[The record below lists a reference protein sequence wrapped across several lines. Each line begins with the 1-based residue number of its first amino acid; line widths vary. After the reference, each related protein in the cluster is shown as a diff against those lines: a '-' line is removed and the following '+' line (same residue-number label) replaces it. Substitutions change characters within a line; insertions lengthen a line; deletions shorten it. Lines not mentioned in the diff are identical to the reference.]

1 MTWSLV
7 IASPAEK
14 VLRRVPVLD
23 RARIDDAFSQMC
35 VNPFVGDVKSLR
47 GGKGALRRRVGDW
60 RILFDLDTERRLVV
74 VLAVKRRDSKTY

>member
-7 IASPAEK
+7 IASPAERD
-14 VLRRVPVLD
+14 LGRVPVSD
-23 RARIDDAFSQMC
+23 RSRIDDAFSQMC

-60 RILFDLDTERRLVV
+60 RISFDLHQEERLIVV
-74 VLAVKRRDSKTY
+74 TAVKRRASKTH